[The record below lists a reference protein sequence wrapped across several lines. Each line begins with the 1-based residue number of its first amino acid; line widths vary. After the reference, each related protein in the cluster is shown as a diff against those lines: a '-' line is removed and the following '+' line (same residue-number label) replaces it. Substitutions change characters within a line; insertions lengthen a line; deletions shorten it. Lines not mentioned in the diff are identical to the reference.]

1 MTLIRGMLPGL
12 QVYAVGALVSAISA
26 GGLHFEGDVRLSLI
40 LIGVSL
46 IGAYVFENLIR
57 YVGELLTSQLA
68 FRTDISTMEKLG
80 DFEVADFE
88 SARTFDAMK
97 RIDSSTG
104 EHVFGLFDSA
114 RTAIQGALSILSV
127 AAVIAS
133 WHLGIAVALVLSPI
147 PASIAAFRLQA
158 LAYDVEYRRAP
169 RSRLAQ
175 YFRSLLSSESSI
187 REAKIFGLTPLFQ
200 DKYQSLR
207 RTFLLEDLRL
217 SRLNLTHAGSLGL
230 LSVLASFVAIILA
243 VRIASETGRVGELTS
258 FITAS
263 GQMNGLVMA
272 SLLGFTGIYQH
283 LLYVSNWVHVMEQEP
298 STIHEGVRNLAS
310 AEIEFGHPR
319 GVAVEFRHVS
329 FCYPGTERIILHDV
343 SFRIEAGETAAIV
356 GLNGSGKTT
365 ICKLL
370 LRFYAPTS
378 GVILI
383 DGQDIRVYSR
393 SSLYSQFSA
402 LFQDFIKYE
411 RSLAD
416 NVSYGLGREYD
427 LSAPDDEL
435 LETLSLV
442 NLDFL
447 PAELPDG
454 VNTVLGRRFAGGQQL
469 SIGQWQRLATSR
481 ALHKRPRLLVL
492 DEPTASVDA
501 VSERAMFEGLST
513 LDVSVTTILV
523 AHRSSTIRHA
533 EHILV
538 LESGSIV
545 GDGNHESLMG
555 SCALYVE
562 MHSAQADAR

>member
-1 MTLIRGMLPGL
+1 M
-12 QVYAVGALVSAISA
+12 S
-26 GGLHFEGDVRLSLI
+26 
-40 LIGVSL
+40 
-46 IGAYVFENLIR
+46 
-57 YVGELLTSQLA
+57 
-68 FRTDISTMEKLG
+68 
-80 DFEVADFE
+80 
-88 SARTFDAMK
+88 
-97 RIDSSTG
+97 
-104 EHVFGLFDSA
+104 
-114 RTAIQGALSILSV
+114 
-127 AAVIAS
+127 VIAT
-133 WHLGIAVALVLSPI
+133 WNLWIAVALMVAPV
-147 PASIAAFRLQA
+147 PASIATFRLQA
-158 LAYDVEYRRAP
+158 LAYEVEYRRAP

-175 YFRSLLSSESSI
+175 YFRSLLSAEASA
-187 REAKIFGLTPLFQ
+187 REVKLFGLAPLFRA
-200 DKYQSLR
+200 KYDGLR
-207 RTFLLEDLRL
+207 RSFMSEDLRL
-217 SRLNLTHAGSLGL
+217 SRMNLTHAGSLGL
-230 LSVLASFVAIILA
+230 ISVIASFIAILLASRIAIEAERIGELASFI
-243 VRIASETGRVGELTS
+243 S
-258 FITAS
+258 AS
-263 GQMNGLVMA
+263 GQMNALVMG
-272 SLLGFTGIYQH
+272 SFLGFTGIYQH
-283 LLYVSNWVHVMEQEP
+283 LLYVSNWVRVMERPP
-298 STIHEGVRNLAS
+298 SVIQGGSLELQRDSRGKAKGDGVS
-310 AEIEFGHPR
+310 
-319 GVAVEFRHVS
+319 VEFRNVS
-329 FCYPGTERIILHDV
+329 FRYPGAERFVLHDV
-343 SFRIEAGETAAIV
+343 SFLIEAGETAAIV

-370 LRFYAPTS
+370 LRFYEPAS

-383 DGQDIRVYSR
+383 DGQDIRGYSR

-427 LSAPDDEL
+427 PSAPDDEL

-501 VSERAMFEGLST
+501 VSERAMFEALSA
-513 LDVSVTTILV
+513 LDVRVTTILV

-538 LESGSIV
+538 LENGSIV
-545 GDGNHESLMG
+545 GEGNHESLMA